1 MPKNTGKTEYTVQ
14 SDQGFLRQ
22 LTASN
27 ALADAIHV
35 LTHIGSYARG
45 DYTDREG
52 DEAAQGRKWAAGV
65 LTDKEATK

>member
-1 MPKNTGKTEYTVQ
+1 MPKHTPKTEYTVQ
-14 SDQGFLRQ
+14 TNEGFLRQ

-35 LTHIGSYARG
+35 LTHIGGHARG

-52 DEAAQGRKWAAGV
+52 DQAAQGRKWAAGV
-65 LTDKEATK
+65 LTDTEATK

>member
-1 MPKNTGKTEYTVQ
+1 MASKPSKDYVVQ
-14 SDQGFLRQ
+14 TDQGFLRQ

-35 LTHIGSYARG
+35 LTHIGGLARG

-52 DEAAQGRKWAAGV
+52 DQAAEGRKWAAGV
-65 LTDKEATK
+65 LTDTEATK